1 MQQVTIDRNLY
12 IGGSDIPIIMGI
24 SPFKS
29 RFDLLLEKAGLKD
42 NDFEGNEYTEY
53 GNIMEEKIRDYINK
67 NDEVNGGGFEEHK
80 KYNGDIRCHL
90 DGFNGHEVLEIKT
103 TSQIHEHIEDYKVYL
118 VQLLFYM
125 QNVNVEHGLLAVYER
140 PGDFSEEF
148 DENRLTTYSINI
160 NDYNELLEQINKAVD
175 QFRIDLSKVK
185 ENPFIT
191 EQELMPVNLTE
202 LSNKLVAIENRLAEY
217 KALEEEQ
224 KSLKAQL
231 KSAMEKNGVKS
242 WETPNGVKITL
253 VLDTPDKEVE
263 EEYYDEDKFISE
275 NTELHETYINKL
287 AEYKN
292 TRVVIKKGK
301 SGYVKITLPKEGK

>member
-1 MQQVTIDRNLY
+1 
-12 IGGSDIPIIMGI
+12 
-24 SPFKS
+24 
-29 RFDLLLEKAGLKD
+29 
-42 NDFEGNEYTEY
+42 
-53 GNIMEEKIRDYINK
+53 
-67 NDEVNGGGFEEHK
+67 
-80 KYNGDIRCHL
+80 
-90 DGFNGHEVLEIKT
+90 
-103 TSQIHEHIEDYKVYL
+103 
-118 VQLLFYM
+118 M